1 MGPAR
6 GLIGF
11 PGAMGLDW
19 LAKPKG
25 EADIARL
32 VARKQYGQAIEA
44 LRARFARK
52 LPDANQRL
60 QLAGLLVLAR
70 RGEEAVPLLLG
81 LADENVRRGF
91 PDRALE
97 MLDRIETIQPGRADV
112 ARRRASLQG
121 EAAARAEWVE
131 PVVLDHDEPFGAS
144 RPEEG
149 SRPEEEPVTLPSL
162 DTPFAEPA
170 PARAEAVPPHVGPDD
185 EDSLPEDE
193 PVLADP
199 DVSDPSTWARA
210 IVEASFGPPEEERI
224 AARSFEDG
232 DTNPFGYRIPEMLV
246 EANAGAEEVPE
257 TVPTPGPPSS
267 RPNAAP
273 PGKGEDGG
281 RARAQERLRLAQEL
295 AARETSPAGRH
306 SLASS
311 LFAGHSRA
319 RLLALVPGL
328 RRRTFSAGDVILTEG
343 EPGESLFLIAHGA
356 VKVFV
361 RSPHGRSF
369 EVGRLDENDF
379 FGEVAVISG
388 RPRMASVVAA
398 APSEL
403 LEVRRDVL
411 ETLLRGRPEAQAL
424 LEEACV
430 ARALH
435 PAASAVRTLPKEA
448 SESRE
453 RAHAALAA
461 HFGDTQWS
469 LRMRLRLAD
478 LLLKAGNEGDAV
490 AILTSVA
497 DALAAADSGEKAL
510 AVLQKIANI
519 RRRHVEELCLAPLT
533 KGRPRDR
540 KAEPDERPARFV
552 AAPEGVFRDWLVH
565 MLRELTE
572 EEGGPPLIL
581 H

>member
-1 MGPAR
+1 MIA
-6 GLIGF
+6 LA
-11 PGAMGLDW
+11 GAMGLDW
-19 LAKPKG
+19 LAKPQV

-32 VARKQYGQAIEA
+32 ISRKQYGQAIEA
-44 LRARFARK
+44 LRASFAKK

-60 QLAGLLVLAR
+60 QFAGLLVLAR
-70 RGEEAVPLLLG
+70 RSEEAVPILLG
-81 LADENVRRGF
+81 LVDENVRRGF

-97 MLDRIETIQPGRADV
+97 MLERIETIQPGRADV

-121 EAAARAEWVE
+121 EAASRAEWVE
-131 PVVLDHDEPFGAS
+131 PVVIDEDQPFDAS
-144 RPEEG
+144 R
-149 SRPEEEPVTLPSL
+149 SDEEEPVALGSL
-162 DTPFAEPA
+162 DDPGDE
-170 PARAEAVPPHVGPDD
+170 PARAASATRPEDD
-185 EDSLPEDE
+185 GYPETLPEDE

-199 DVSDPSTWARA
+199 DVSDPSGWASA
-210 IVEASFGPPEEERI
+210 IVDAAFGPTEEEKS
-224 AARSFEDG
+224 AAQSLEDG
-232 DTNPFGYRIPEMLV
+232 DTNPFGYRIAEMMAETN
-246 EANAGAEEVPE
+246 EASEASLTAAVAAPAVATTQASAGVPAAARARADE
-257 TVPTPGPPSS
+257 LLQHVQELASRENPSSS
-267 RPNAAP
+267 RPV
-273 PGKGEDGG
+273 
-281 RARAQERLRLAQEL
+281 
-295 AARETSPAGRH
+295 
-306 SLASS
+306 LASS
-311 LFAGHSRA
+311 LFAGHSRG

-328 RRRTFSAGDVILTEG
+328 RWRTFSAGDVILTEG
-343 EPGESLFLIAHGA
+343 EPGASLFLIARGA

-379 FGEVAVISG
+379 FGEVAVISA

-398 APSEL
+398 ASCEL
-403 LEVRRDVL
+403 LEIRRETL
-411 ETLLRGRPEAQAL
+411 ETLLRGRPEAQAI

-430 ARALH
+430 ARALN
-435 PAASAVRTLPKEA
+435 PAASAVRALPKEA
-448 SESRE
+448 SDSRE

-519 RRRHVEELCLAPLT
+519 RRRHVEEVCLAPLA
-533 KGRPRDR
+533 KRSKERPS
-540 KAEPDERPARFV
+540 EERPARTA

-565 MLRELTE
+565 MLRETADDEGEPLT
-572 EEGGPPLIL
+572 L

>member
-1 MGPAR
+1 
-6 GLIGF
+6 
-11 PGAMGLDW
+11 MGLDW
-19 LAKPKG
+19 LAKPKE
-25 EADIARL
+25 EADVARL
-32 VARKQYGQAIEA
+32 ISRKQYGQAIEA
-44 LRARFARK
+44 LRASFAKK
-52 LPDANQRL
+52 LPDPNQRL
-60 QLAGLLVLAR
+60 QFAGLLVLAR

-81 LADENVRRGF
+81 LADENARRGF

-121 EAAARAEWVE
+121 ETAARAEWIE
-131 PVVLDHDEPFGAS
+131 PVVIDEDQPFGTS
-144 RPEEG
+144 RPEEA
-149 SRPEEEPVTLPSL
+149 EPVALASL
-162 DTPFAEPA
+162 DDPIEGVA
-170 PARAEAVPPHVGPDD
+170 PARSAPPPADAGH
-185 EDSLPEDE
+185 EDLDTLPEDE

-199 DVSDPSTWARA
+199 DVSDPTAWASA
-210 IVEASFGPPEEERI
+210 IVEAAFGPTGEEMT
-224 AARSFEDG
+224 AARSLEDG
-232 DTNPFGYRIPEMLV
+232 DTNPFGYRIAEMMADASASK
-246 EANAGAEEVPE
+246 ETEPSAAVP
-257 TVPTPGPPSS
+257 
-267 RPNAAP
+267 AP
-273 PGKGEDGG
+273 PAAGVSAAGE
-281 RARAQERLRLAQEL
+281 ARADELLRQVQEL
-295 AARETSPAGRH
+295 ASREALPAGRP

-311 LFAGHSRA
+311 LFAGHSRG

-328 RRRTFSAGDVILTEG
+328 RWRSLSAGDVILTEG
-343 EPGESLFLIAHGA
+343 EPGASLFLIARGA

-369 EVGRLDENDF
+369 EVGRLDEDGF

-388 RPRMASVVAA
+388 RPRTASVVAS
-398 APSEL
+398 APCEL
-403 LEVRRDVL
+403 LEVRRDTL
-411 ETLLRGRPEAQAL
+411 ETLLRGRPEAQAI

-430 ARALH
+430 ARALN
-435 PAASAVRTLPKEA
+435 PASSAVRALPKEA

-497 DALAAADSGEKAL
+497 DALAAAGSGEKAL

-519 RRRHVEELCLAPLT
+519 RRRHVEELCLAPLA
-533 KGRPRDR
+533 KGRPKERA
-540 KAEPDERPARFV
+540 AEERPTRSA

-565 MLRELTE
+565 MLREVTE
-572 EEGGPPLIL
+572 EEGGKPLTL